1 MLTLIRYG
9 KYEKNPF
16 AVFDSIV
23 LLGIGSFGKV
33 WLVRYRKTNSLY
45 AMKIL
50 QKQYIIEHKQE
61 EHTQTERDILEKI
74 QYPFIISLQF
84 AFQDAKHL
92 FFVTEFAQGGE
103 LFYHLKR
110 EHYFENERAQ
120 FYVAEI
126 ALALVFFIIII

>member
-1 MLTLIRYG
+1 MNTQISIQ
-9 KYEKNPF
+9 PF
-16 AVFDSIV
+16 DIMKPSHKICYADFDSIV

-33 WLVRYRKTNSLY
+33 WLVRYSKTNSLY

-84 AFQDAKHL
+84 AF
-92 FFVTEFAQGGE
+92 
-103 LFYHLKR
+103 
-110 EHYFENERAQ
+110 
-120 FYVAEI
+120 
-126 ALALVFFIIII
+126 